1 MKFLRFIVVLF
12 TAFSTVNTNAQQ
24 RPHYTQYIM
33 NNFIINPAV
42 AGIENYWD
50 AKLSHRAQWVGLQDA
65 PVTTYFTIHGP
76 LKKSAYGRETATTFH
91 ARGDNPRGQAYWQEY
106 QKAEPHMGFGATFI
120 SDQTGPLKRTAA
132 NVALSYHIGISEQ
145 TSLSG
150 GLSFGFNQMTLD
162 ADKLQFANPLDPV
175 VASSGLLDRFT
186 PDISAGLWL
195 YSRDYFVGAAIQQ
208 AIPQRLYFSDG
219 IVGWDQ
225 AKKLVPHIFVTAG
238 TRLFLSEDWAVLP
251 SAMLRFVQP
260 LPMGFDLNMKFQY
273 QDYFWFGGGYRY
285 QDGFSGMFGLNISN
299 TFNLGYSYDFTT
311 SQLNTVS
318 RGSHEILLG
327 FLIGNRYGD
336 WCPRNN
342 W

>member
-1 MKFLRFIVVLF
+1 
-12 TAFSTVNTNAQQ
+12 
-24 RPHYTQYIM
+24 
-33 NNFIINPAV
+33 
-42 AGIENYWD
+42 
-50 AKLSHRAQWVGLQDA
+50 
-65 PVTTYFTIHGP
+65 
-76 LKKSAYGRETATTFH
+76 
-91 ARGDNPRGQAYWQEY
+91 
-106 QKAEPHMGFGATFI
+106 
-120 SDQTGPLKRTAA
+120 
-132 NVALSYHIGISEQ
+132 
-145 TSLSG
+145 
-150 GLSFGFNQMTLD
+150 
-162 ADKLQFANPLDPV
+162 
-175 VASSGLLDRFT
+175 
-186 PDISAGLWL
+186 
-195 YSRDYFVGAAIQQ
+195 
-208 AIPQRLYFSDG
+208 
-219 IVGWDQ
+219 
-225 AKKLVPHIFVTAG
+225 VPHIFITAG